1 VRHASFML
9 QSPHPG
15 STGDTMPTDLL
26 TVLLL
31 LAAAIVM
38 FAINKPRVDAVALI
52 MLVLL
57 PFTGVLTVNE
67 ALAGFSNPN
76 IVLIGAMFVIGEAL
90 ARTGVARSI
99 GDRLVGWGG
108 DSSARLLVLLM
119 LAVGFLGAFMSS
131 TGVVAIFVPI
141 VLRMASRS
149 RIPPATL
156 MMPMAYAAL
165 ISGMMTLV
173 ATSSNLVINYE
184 VVRGGADGF
193 GFFSFTPFGV
203 PILIVGTLYML
214 LARRWLGRDV
224 PGPAA
229 ARLRPGLHSLVEHY
243 GLGLREYRLRVLPG
257 SPLLGRSLGE
267 LALTAKIGARV
278 IVIERRV
285 GRARRLLPR
294 SDDTVLAAGDVLLVD
309 MDDDSADVEALC
321 REYGVE
327 RLARAGS
334 YYTGRAQD
342 VGLVEVMLPYQSA
355 FVGKTVAEAEAAA
368 QSELALVG
376 MRRRR
381 GVLAPHHL
389 REKVLK
395 AGDTLLLA
403 GPWRA
408 IRRLQKGGQDLVLLN
423 LPREFDEYL
432 PAAKRAPYAVFTLV
446 VVIVL
451 MATGIVPNVQAALI
465 GCLLM
470 GLFRC
475 IDLDG
480 AYRSIQMKSLIMIV
494 GMMPF
499 ALALDRTGGVDIA
512 ADFLVGVLGNS
523 SEHLILTVLF
533 AITVLLGMFIVNTA
547 NAVLLIPLALA
558 VAEELQASPYP
569 FAMIVALAASAA
581 FMTPVSPVNTLVTT
595 AGNYRLVDFIRIGL
609 PLTLIIGAMSVALVP
624 WLLPLYP
631 ALSP

>member
-1 VRHASFML
+1 
-9 QSPHPG
+9 
-15 STGDTMPTDLL
+15 MPTDLL
-26 TVLLL
+26 LVLLL
-31 LAAAIVM
+31 LAAAILM

-57 PFTGVLTVNE
+57 PFTGVLTMNE

-99 GDRLVGWGG
+99 GDWLVRYGG
-108 DSSARLLVLLM
+108 NSAWRLLVLLM

-149 RIPPATL
+149 EIAPAEL

-173 ATSSNLVINYE
+173 ATSPNLVINYE
-184 VVRGGADGF
+184 LVRPGADGF
-193 GFFSFTPFGV
+193 SFFSFTPFGV
-203 PILIVGTLYML
+203 PILIVGILYML
-214 LARRWLGRDV
+214 LARRWLGREA
-224 PGPAA
+224 PESSTKE
-229 ARLRPGLHSLVEHY
+229 LRPGLRNLVEHY
-243 GLGLREYRLRVLPG
+243 GLGQREHRVRVVPG
-257 SPLLGRSLGE
+257 SPLIGPRLGE
-267 LALTAKIGARV
+267 LDLPAKIGARI
-278 IVIERRV
+278 IVIERGS

-294 SDDTVLAAGDVLLVD
+294 TDDSLLQAGDVLLID
-309 MDDDSADVEALC
+309 MDDDTADVDALC

-327 RLARAGS
+327 LLPRTGS
-334 YYTGRAQD
+334 YYTGRPQD

-355 FVGKTVAEAEAAA
+355 FVGRTVAEAEAMA
-368 QSELALVG
+368 QFELTLVG

-381 GVLAPHHL
+381 GVLEPHHL

-408 IRRLQKGGQDLVLLN
+408 IRRLQKGGQEMVLLN
-423 LPREFDEYL
+423 LPQEFDEYL
-432 PAAKRAPYAVFTLV
+432 PAAKRAPYAVLTLI

-451 MATGIVPNVQAALI
+451 MATGAVPNVQAALI
-465 GCLLM
+465 GCLMM

-480 AYRSIQMKSLIMIV
+480 AYRAIQMKSLIMIV

-499 ALALDRTGGVDIA
+499 ALALDRTGGVDLA

-523 SEHLILTVLF
+523 SAHLILAVLF

-558 VAEELQASPYP
+558 IAEELGASPYP
-569 FAMIVALAASAA
+569 FAMIVALGASAA

-595 AGNYRLVDFIRIGL
+595 AGNYRLADFIRIGL
-609 PLTLIIGAMSVALVP
+609 PLTLIVGALSVALVP

-631 ALSP
+631 GATSSG

>member
-1 VRHASFML
+1 M
-9 QSPHPG
+9 
-15 STGDTMPTDLL
+15 
-26 TVLLL
+26 VLLL

-38 FAINKPRVDAVALI
+38 FAINRPRVDAVALI

-57 PFTGVLTVNE
+57 PFTGVLTMNE

-99 GDRLVGWGG
+99 GDRLVQYGG
-108 DSSARLLVLLM
+108 DSAWRLLVLLM
-119 LAVGFLGAFMSS
+119 LAVGFLGSVMSS

-149 RIPPATL
+149 GIAPAQL

-165 ISGMMTLV
+165 ISGTMTLV
-173 ATSSNLVINYE
+173 ATSPNLVINYE
-184 VVRGGADGF
+184 LVRTGTEGF
-193 GFFSFTPFGV
+193 HFFSFTPFGL
-203 PILIVGTLYML
+203 PILVVGTLYML
-214 LARRWLGRDV
+214 LVQRWLGQEA
-224 PGPAA
+224 PGDK
-229 ARLRPGLHSLVEHY
+229 RERMRPGLGNLVEHY
-243 GLGLREYRLRVLPG
+243 ALGAREHRVRVKPG
-257 SPLLGRSLGE
+257 SPLLAYRLGE
-267 LALTAKIGARV
+267 LDLPRRIGAR
-278 IVIERRV
+278 IIIIERGI
-285 GRARRLLPR
+285 GRGRRLLPR
-294 SDDTVLAAGDVLLVD
+294 TDDTQLVAGDVLLID
-309 MDDDSADVEALC
+309 MDDDTADVAALS

-327 RLARAGS
+327 LLPRTGS
-334 YYTGRAQD
+334 YYTDRPQD

-355 FVGKTVAEAEAAA
+355 FVGKTVAEAEAMA
-368 QSELALVG
+368 QFELSLVG

-381 GVLAPHHL
+381 GALEPHHL
-389 REKVLK
+389 RQKTLK
-395 AGDTLLLA
+395 PGDTLLLA

-408 IRRLQKGGQDLVLLN
+408 IRRLQKGGEDLVLLN

-432 PAAKRAPYAVFTLV
+432 PAAKRAPYAVLTLL

-475 IDLDG
+475 IDLDR
-480 AYRSIQMKSLIMIV
+480 AYRAIQLKSLIMIV

-499 ALALDRTGGVDIA
+499 ALALDRTGGVDMA
-512 ADFLVGVLGNS
+512 ADFLVAVLGES
-523 SEHLILTVLF
+523 SPHLILGVLF

-558 VAEELQASPYP
+558 VAEELGASPYP
-569 FAMIVALAASAA
+569 FAMIIALAASSA

-595 AGNYRLVDFIRIGL
+595 AGNYRFVDFIRIGL
-609 PLTLIIGAMSVALVP
+609 PLTLMVMALSVWLVP

-631 ALSP
+631 PEAAAG

>member
-1 VRHASFML
+1 
-9 QSPHPG
+9 
-15 STGDTMPTDLL
+15 MPTDLL
-26 TVLLL
+26 LVLLL
-31 LAAAIVM
+31 LAAAILM

-57 PFTGVLTVNE
+57 PFTGVLTMNE

-90 ARTGVARSI
+90 ARTGVARSM
-99 GDRLVGWGG
+99 GDWLVRYGG
-108 DSSARLLVLLM
+108 NSAWRLLVLLM

-149 RIPPATL
+149 EIAPAEL

-173 ATSSNLVINYE
+173 ATSPNLVINYE
-184 VVRGGADGF
+184 LVRTGADGF
-193 GFFSFTPFGV
+193 SFFSFTPFGV
-203 PILIVGTLYML
+203 PILIVGILYML
-214 LARRWLGRDV
+214 LARRWLGREA
-224 PGPAA
+224 PESSTKE
-229 ARLRPGLHSLVEHY
+229 LRPGLRNLVEHY
-243 GLGLREYRLRVLPG
+243 GLGQREHRVRVVPG
-257 SPLLGRSLGE
+257 SPLIGPRLGE
-267 LALTAKIGARV
+267 LDLPAKIGARI
-278 IVIERRV
+278 IVIERGS

-294 SDDTVLAAGDVLLVD
+294 TDDSLLQAGDVLLID
-309 MDDDSADVEALC
+309 MDDDTADVDALC

-327 RLARAGS
+327 LLPRTGS
-334 YYTGRAQD
+334 YYTGRPQD

-355 FVGKTVAEAEAAA
+355 FVGRTVAEAEAMA
-368 QSELALVG
+368 QFELTLVG

-381 GVLAPHHL
+381 GVLEPHHL

-408 IRRLQKGGQDLVLLN
+408 IRRLQKGGQEMVLLN
-423 LPREFDEYL
+423 LPQEFDEYL
-432 PAAKRAPYAVFTLV
+432 PAAKRAPYAVLTLI

-451 MATGIVPNVQAALI
+451 MATGAVPNVQAALI
-465 GCLLM
+465 GCLMM

-480 AYRSIQMKSLIMIV
+480 AYRAIQMKSLIMIV

-499 ALALDRTGGVDIA
+499 ALALDRTGGVDLA

-523 SEHLILTVLF
+523 SAHLILAVLF

-558 VAEELQASPYP
+558 IAEELGASPYP
-569 FAMIVALAASAA
+569 FAMIVALGASAA

-595 AGNYRLVDFIRIGL
+595 AGNYRLADFIRIGL
-609 PLTLIIGAMSVALVP
+609 PLTLIVGALSVALVP

-631 ALSP
+631 GATSSG

>member
-1 VRHASFML
+1 
-9 QSPHPG
+9 
-15 STGDTMPTDLL
+15 MPTDLL
-26 TVLLL
+26 LVLLL
-31 LAAAIVM
+31 LAAAILM

-57 PFTGVLTVNE
+57 PFTGVLTMNE

-99 GDRLVGWGG
+99 GDWLVRYGG
-108 DSSARLLVLLM
+108 NSAWRLLVLLM

-149 RIPPATL
+149 EIAPAEL

-173 ATSSNLVINYE
+173 ATSPNLVINYE
-184 VVRGGADGF
+184 LVRTGADGF
-193 GFFSFTPFGV
+193 SFFSFTPFGV
-203 PILIVGTLYML
+203 PILIVGILYML
-214 LARRWLGRDV
+214 LARRWLGREA
-224 PGPAA
+224 PESSTKE
-229 ARLRPGLHSLVEHY
+229 LRPGLRNLVEHY
-243 GLGLREYRLRVLPG
+243 GLGQREHRVRVVPG
-257 SPLLGRSLGE
+257 SPLIGPRLGE
-267 LALTAKIGARV
+267 LDLPAKIGARI
-278 IVIERRV
+278 IVIERGS

-294 SDDTVLAAGDVLLVD
+294 TDDSLLQAGDVLLID
-309 MDDDSADVEALC
+309 MDDDTADVDALC

-327 RLARAGS
+327 LLPRTGS
-334 YYTGRAQD
+334 YYTGRPQD

-355 FVGKTVAEAEAAA
+355 FVGRTVAEAEAMA
-368 QSELALVG
+368 QFELTLVG

-381 GVLAPHHL
+381 GVLEPHHL

-423 LPREFDEYL
+423 LPQEFDEYL
-432 PAAKRAPYAVFTLV
+432 PAAKRAPYAVLTLI

-451 MATGIVPNVQAALI
+451 MATGAVPNVQAALI
-465 GCLLM
+465 GCLMM

-480 AYRSIQMKSLIMIV
+480 AYRAIQMKSLIMIV

-499 ALALDRTGGVDIA
+499 ALALDRTGGVDLA

-523 SEHLILTVLF
+523 SAHLILAVLF

-558 VAEELQASPYP
+558 IAEELGASPYP
-569 FAMIVALAASAA
+569 FAMIVALGASAA

-595 AGNYRLVDFIRIGL
+595 AGNYRLADFIRIGL
-609 PLTLIIGAMSVALVP
+609 PLTLIVGALSVALVP

-631 ALSP
+631 GATSSG

>member
-1 VRHASFML
+1 MS
-9 QSPHPG
+9 
-15 STGDTMPTDLL
+15 TDLL

-38 FAINKPRVDAVALI
+38 FAINKPRVDAVALL

-57 PFTGVLTVNE
+57 PFTGVLSMNE

-90 ARTGVARSI
+90 ARTGVARGI
-99 GDRLVGWGG
+99 GDWLVRYGG
-108 DSSARLLVLLM
+108 TSAWRLLVLLM

-149 RIPPATL
+149 GIPAGQL

-173 ATSSNLVINYE
+173 ATSPNLVINYE
-184 VVRGGADGF
+184 VVRSGADGF
-193 GFFSFTPFGV
+193 SFFSFTPFGV
-203 PILIVGTLYML
+203 PILIAGTLYML
-214 LARRWLGRDV
+214 LLRRWLG
-224 PGPAA
+224 GASPAGSA
-229 ARLRPGLHSLVEHY
+229 EPLRPDLRNLVEHY
-243 GLGLREYRLRVLPG
+243 ALGNREYRVRVKPD
-257 SPLLGRSLGE
+257 SPLLRRRLGDLE
-267 LALTAKIGARV
+267 LTAKVGARL
-278 IVIERRV
+278 IVIERGS

-294 SDDTVLAAGDVLLVD
+294 TDDSVLEPGDTLLLD
-309 MDDDSADVEALC
+309 MDDDAADVEALC
-321 REYGVE
+321 RDYGVE
-327 RLARAGS
+327 LLPRSGS
-334 YYTGRAQD
+334 YFTDRPQD

-355 FVGKTVAEAEAAA
+355 FAGKTVAEAEAMS
-368 QSELALVG
+368 QFELTLVG

-381 GVLAPHHL
+381 GALEPHHL
-389 REKVLK
+389 REKLLK

-423 LPREFDEYL
+423 LPKEFDEYL
-432 PAAKRAPYAVFTLV
+432 PAAKRAPYAVLTLL

-465 GCLLM
+465 GCLMM

-475 IDLDG
+475 IDIDG

-523 SEHLILTVLF
+523 SAQLILTVLF

-558 VAEELQASPYP
+558 IAEELQASPYP
-569 FAMIVALAASAA
+569 FAMIVALGASAA

-595 AGNYRLVDFIRIGL
+595 AGNYRLADFIRVGL
-609 PLTLIIGAMSVALVP
+609 PLTLIVGAISVAMVP

-631 ALSP
+631 

>member
-1 VRHASFML
+1 
-9 QSPHPG
+9 
-15 STGDTMPTDLL
+15 MPTDLL

-31 LAAAIVM
+31 LAAAILM
-38 FAINKPRVDAVALI
+38 FAINRPRVDAVALI

-57 PFTGVLTVNE
+57 PFTGVLTMNE

-76 IVLIGAMFVIGEAL
+76 IELIGAMFVIGEAL

-99 GDRLVGWGG
+99 GDWLVRYGG
-108 DSSARLLVLLM
+108 DSSWRLLVLLM
-119 LAVGFLGAFMSS
+119 LAVGFLGSVMSS

-149 RIPPATL
+149 GIAAAEL

-173 ATSSNLVINYE
+173 ATSPNLVINYE
-184 VVRGGADGF
+184 LVRTGADGF
-193 GFFSFTPFGV
+193 SFFSFTPFGV
-203 PILIVGTLYML
+203 PILIVGILYML
-214 LARRWLGRDV
+214 LARRWLGREA
-224 PGPAA
+224 PESSTKE
-229 ARLRPGLHSLVEHY
+229 LRPGLRNLVEHY
-243 GLGLREYRLRVLPG
+243 GLGQREHRVRVVPG
-257 SPLLGRSLGE
+257 SPLIGPRLGE
-267 LALTAKIGARV
+267 LDLPAKIGARI
-278 IVIERRV
+278 IVIERGS

-294 SDDTVLAAGDVLLVD
+294 TDDSLLQAGDVLLID
-309 MDDDSADVEALC
+309 MDDDTADVDALC

-327 RLARAGS
+327 LLPRTGS
-334 YYTGRAQD
+334 YYTGRPQD

-355 FVGKTVAEAEAAA
+355 FVGRTVAEAEAMA
-368 QSELALVG
+368 QFELTLVG

-381 GVLAPHHL
+381 GVLEPHHL

-408 IRRLQKGGQDLVLLN
+408 IRRLQKGGQEMVLLN
-423 LPREFDEYL
+423 LPQEFDEYL
-432 PAAKRAPYAVFTLV
+432 PAAKRAPYAVLTLI

-451 MATGIVPNVQAALI
+451 MATGAVPNVQAALI
-465 GCLLM
+465 GCLMM

-480 AYRSIQMKSLIMIV
+480 AYRAIQMKSLIMIV

-499 ALALDRTGGVDIA
+499 ALALDRTGGVDLA

-523 SEHLILTVLF
+523 SAHLILAVLF

-558 VAEELQASPYP
+558 IAEELGASPYP
-569 FAMIVALAASAA
+569 FAMIVALGASAA

-595 AGNYRLVDFIRIGL
+595 AGNYRLADFIRIGL
-609 PLTLIIGAMSVALVP
+609 PLTLIVGALSVALVP

-631 ALSP
+631 GATSSG

>member
-1 VRHASFML
+1 M
-9 QSPHPG
+9 SP
-15 STGDTMPTDLL
+15 
-26 TVLLL
+26 
-31 LAAAIVM
+31 
-38 FAINKPRVDAVALI
+38 AL
-52 MLVLL
+52 
-57 PFTGVLTVNE
+57 
-67 ALAGFSNPN
+67 
-76 IVLIGAMFVIGEAL
+76 
-90 ARTGVARSI
+90 
-99 GDRLVGWGG
+99 
-108 DSSARLLVLLM
+108 
-119 LAVGFLGAFMSS
+119 
-131 TGVVAIFVPI
+131 
-141 VLRMASRS
+141 
-149 RIPPATL
+149 PPH
-156 MMPMAYAAL
+156 
-165 ISGMMTLV
+165 G
-173 ATSSNLVINYE
+173 
-184 VVRGGADGF
+184 
-193 GFFSFTPFGV
+193 
-203 PILIVGTLYML
+203 
-214 LARRWLGRDV
+214 
-224 PGPAA
+224 
-229 ARLRPGLHSLVEHY
+229 EHY

-480 AYRSIQMKSLIMIV
+480 AYRSIQMKSLMRWRSIAPAV
-494 GMMPF
+494 WTSR
-499 ALALDRTGGVDIA
+499 RT
-512 ADFLVGVLGNS
+512 FS
-523 SEHLILTVLF
+523 SACSATV
-533 AITVLLGMFIVNTA
+533 
-547 NAVLLIPLALA
+547 
-558 VAEELQASPYP
+558 AS
-569 FAMIVALAASAA
+569 
-581 FMTPVSPVNTLVTT
+581 T
-595 AGNYRLVDFIRIGL
+595 
-609 PLTLIIGAMSVALVP
+609 
-624 WLLPLYP
+624 
-631 ALSP
+631 

>member
-1 VRHASFML
+1 MSA
-9 QSPHPG
+9 
-15 STGDTMPTDLL
+15 DLL
-26 TVLLL
+26 IVLLL

-57 PFTGVLTVNE
+57 PFTGVLTMNE

-99 GDRLVGWGG
+99 GDWLVRYGG
-108 DSSARLLVLLM
+108 NSAWRLLVLLM

-149 RIPPATL
+149 GIAPAEL

-173 ATSSNLVINYE
+173 ATSPNLIINYE
-184 VVRGGADGF
+184 VVRVGADGF
-193 GFFSFTPFGV
+193 GFFSFTPFGL
-203 PILIVGTLYML
+203 PILIAGTLYML
-214 LARRWLGRDV
+214 IARRWLGHAIPDA
-224 PGPAA
+224 GAA
-229 ARLRPGLHSLVEHY
+229 QLRPDLRKLVKRYSL
-243 GLGLREYRLRVLPG
+243 GNREYRVSVQAG
-257 SPLLGRSLGE
+257 SPLIGRRLDE
-267 LALTAKIGARV
+267 LDLTTAIGARIV
-278 IVIERRV
+278 VIERGT
-285 GRARRLLPR
+285 GRARRLLSR
-294 SDDTVLAAGDVLLVD
+294 SVDSVLEPGDRLLLD
-309 MDDDSADVEALC
+309 MDDDAADVEALC
-321 REYGVE
+321 RTWGV
-327 RLARAGS
+327 RLLPRSES
-334 YYTGRAQD
+334 YYTGRSQD
-342 VGLVEVMLPYQSA
+342 VGLVEVMLPYQSI
-355 FVGKTVAEAEAAA
+355 FVGKTVQEAEVMGEA
-368 QSELALVG
+368 ELTLVG

-381 GVLAPHHL
+381 GVLAPRHL

-403 GPWRA
+403 GPWRS
-408 IRRLQKGGQDLVLLN
+408 IRRLQQGGRDLVLLN
-423 LPREFDEYL
+423 LPKEFDEYL
-432 PAAKRAPYAVFTLV
+432 PAAKRAPYAVLTLLV
-446 VVIVL
+446 VVVL

-465 GCLLM
+465 GCLMM

-512 ADFLVGVLGNS
+512 ADFLVALLGDRS
-523 SEHLILTVLF
+523 AHLILAVLF
-533 AITVLLGMFIVNTA
+533 SITVLLGMFIVNTA

-558 VAEELQASPYP
+558 IAEELEASPYP
-569 FAMIVALAASAA
+569 FAMIVALGASAA

-595 AGNYRLVDFIRIGL
+595 AGNYRLVDFIRVGL
-609 PLTLIIGAMSVALVP
+609 PLTVIVGAISVGLVT

-631 ALSP
+631 

>member
-1 VRHASFML
+1 M
-9 QSPHPG
+9 
-15 STGDTMPTDLL
+15 TTELL
-26 TVLLL
+26 LVLLL

-57 PFTGVLTVNE
+57 PFTGVVTMNE

-99 GDRLVGWGG
+99 GDRLVGYGG
-108 DSSARLLVLLM
+108 DSAWRLLVLLM

-149 RIPPATL
+149 GIAPAEL

-173 ATSSNLVINYE
+173 ATSPNLVINYE
-184 VVRGGADGF
+184 VVRSGAEGF
-193 GFFSFTPFGV
+193 SFFSFTPFGV
-203 PILIVGTLYML
+203 PILLAGVLYML
-214 LARRWLGRDV
+214 LARRWLVRTAPDAGAD
-224 PGPAA
+224 A
-229 ARLRPGLHSLVEHY
+229 LRPDLRNLVEQY
-243 GLGLREYRLRVLPG
+243 ALGNREYRVRVLPG
-257 SPLLGRSLGE
+257 SPLLGQRLGD
-267 LALTAKIGARV
+267 LGLTEKLGAR
-278 IVIERRV
+278 IIIIER
-285 GRARRLLPR
+285 GTARARRLLPR
-294 SDDTVLAAGDVLLVD
+294 SDDSVLEAGDTLLID
-309 MDDDSADVEALC
+309 MDDDTADVDELC
-321 REYGVE
+321 AAYGATLLP
-327 RLARAGS
+327 RTGS
-334 YYTGRAQD
+334 YYTDRPQD

-355 FVGKTVAEAEAAA
+355 FVGKTVAEAEALS
-368 QSELALVG
+368 QSELTLVG

-381 GVLAPHHL
+381 GALEPHHL
-389 REKVLK
+389 REKRLK

-408 IRRLQKGGQDLVLLN
+408 IRRLQKGGKDLVLLN
-423 LPREFDEYL
+423 LPKEFDEYL
-432 PAAKRAPYAVFTLV
+432 PAAKRAPYAVLTLLV
-446 VVIVL
+446 VVVL
-451 MATGIVPNVQAALI
+451 MATGVVPNVQAALI
-465 GCLLM
+465 GCLMM

-499 ALALDRTGGVDIA
+499 ALALDRTGGVDMA
-512 ADFLVGVLGNS
+512 ADFLVGILGNS
-523 SEHLILTVLF
+523 SEHLILGVLF

-558 VAEELQASPYP
+558 IAEELAASPYP
-569 FAMIVALAASAA
+569 FAMIIALGASSA

-595 AGNYRLVDFIRIGL
+595 AGNYRLADFIRIGL
-609 PLTLIIGAMSVALVP
+609 PLTLIVGAISVAMVP

-631 ALSP
+631 AAGG

>member
-1 VRHASFML
+1 
-9 QSPHPG
+9 
-15 STGDTMPTDLL
+15 MPTDLL

-31 LAAAIVM
+31 LAIAIVM

-52 MLVLL
+52 MLVAL
-57 PFTGVLTVNE
+57 PFTGVLTMNE

-99 GDRLVGWGG
+99 GDWLVRRGG
-108 DSSARLLVLLM
+108 NSAWRLLVLLM

-141 VLRMASRS
+141 VLRMAAKSH
-149 RIPPATL
+149 IAPAEL

-173 ATSSNLVINYE
+173 ATSPNLVINYE
-184 VVRGGADGF
+184 VVRTGADGF
-193 GFFSFTPFGV
+193 NFFSFTPFGV
-203 PILIVGTLYML
+203 PILIAGTLYML
-214 LARRWLGRDV
+214 VARRWLRR
-224 PGPAA
+224 AA
-229 ARLRPGLHSLVEHY
+229 PDASAEPLRPELRNLVELY
-243 GLGLREYRLRVLPG
+243 ALGNREYRVQVQPN
-257 SPLLGRSLGE
+257 SPLLGQRLGD
-267 LALTAKIGARV
+267 LDLTAKIGARL
-278 IVIERRV
+278 IVIERGI

-294 SDDTVLAAGDVLLVD
+294 TDDSVLEPGDVLLLD
-309 MDDDSADVEALC
+309 MDDDAADVEDLAT
-321 REYGVE
+321 RYGVDLLP
-327 RLARAGS
+327 RSGS
-334 YYTGRAQD
+334 YYTDRPQD

-355 FVGKTVAEAEAAA
+355 FVGKTVAEAEAMA
-368 QSELALVG
+368 QFELTLVG

-381 GVLAPHHL
+381 GALEPHHL
-389 REKVLK
+389 REKELK
-395 AGDTLLLA
+395 TGDTLLLA

-408 IRRLQKGGQDLVLLN
+408 IRRLQKGGKDLVLLN
-423 LPREFDEYL
+423 LPKEFDEYL
-432 PAAKRAPYAVFTLV
+432 PAAKRAPYAVFTLLL
-446 VVIVL
+446 VIVL
-451 MATGIVPNVQAALI
+451 MATGVVPNVQAALI
-465 GCLLM
+465 GCLMM

-499 ALALDRTGGVDIA
+499 ALALDRTGGVDMA

-523 SEHLILTVLF
+523 SAHLILAVLF
-533 AITVLLGMFIVNTA
+533 TITVLLGMFIVNTA

-558 VAEELQASPYP
+558 VAEELGASPYP
-569 FAMIVALAASAA
+569 FAMIIALGASSA

-595 AGNYRLVDFIRIGL
+595 AGNYRLADFIRIGL
-609 PLTLIIGAMSVALVP
+609 PLTLIVGTLSVVLVP

-631 ALSP
+631 PVSP